1 MGLMIMPRDSECSSS
16 LSCRGMQIR
25 PAIYYVFLQDRF
37 AFKQSRPPIDPQ
49 QDWFIISGE
58 NMDGYTVLQ
67 FWRKWITCDERDRNI
82 QVG

>member
-1 MGLMIMPRDSECSSS
+1 MLLFSTIQRNTKLIR
-16 LSCRGMQIR
+16 LSAM
-25 PAIYYVFLQDRF
+25 FLLQDRF

-67 FWRKWITCDERDRNI
+67 FSRKWVTCDERDRNI
-82 QVG
+82 LVRVPYPK